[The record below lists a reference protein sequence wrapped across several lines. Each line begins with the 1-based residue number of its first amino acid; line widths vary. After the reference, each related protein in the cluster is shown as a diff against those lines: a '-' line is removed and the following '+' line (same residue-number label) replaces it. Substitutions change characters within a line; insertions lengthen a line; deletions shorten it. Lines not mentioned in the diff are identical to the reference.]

1 VRSRT
6 LSADVLV
13 VGGGIAGLAAAH
25 ALSRKVSVIVLE
37 SGSKPGGKVLT
48 EARDGYTF
56 DLGPSQFSRR
66 APATMEILQ
75 ELGLDQH
82 LAVASAA
89 AREVH
94 VVRDDRVLRVPL
106 SPAGAVT
113 TRLLST
119 RAKLRVLAEP
129 LLAGRPPGEETVHG
143 FAARH
148 FGREFA
154 DVVAAA
160 VAVGAT
166 ASDIHDISLD
176 AAFPMIRQLE
186 SRAGRGGL
194 LGAAL
199 KAARAGRPAGE
210 SRDRTPPLG
219 SFSPGGLGMISA
231 ALAQALGDSIRCGW
245 RVRHI
250 GRGEKYRYRV
260 SADSDEA
267 FESDQVIVALPA
279 YAMAEV
285 LADLAPAAAAA
296 ARRIPFVPV
305 RVLGLGY
312 RADDLPAPVSG
323 SGVLSPL
330 RPGRRVFGIA
340 PVSNVFPGHAPP
352 GHLLLRLFAGGQHD
366 PAMVGLPRDQAVDA
380 VRADLRDLL
389 GISAPPSF
397 VAEAVWPQGIPQY
410 RPGHLELVR
419 GIESALAECPGLFLT
434 GSSLHGAGLDRTIQ
448 HARSIAEQVLGDEA
462 RHDRRHVNEGR
473 LSGGPAGIHDDQH
486 VP

>member
-1 VRSRT
+1 MP
-6 LSADVLV
+6 SADVLV

-25 ALSRKVSVIVLE
+25 ALSRELSVIVLE
-37 SGSKPGGKVLT
+37 SGPKPGGKVLT
-48 EARDGYTF
+48 EVRDGYTF

-66 APATMEILQ
+66 APATMDILR
-75 ELGLDQH
+75 ELRLDQQV
-82 LAVASAA
+82 AVASPA

-94 VVRDDRVLRVPL
+94 VVRGNRVLPVPL

-154 DVVAAA
+154 DVVVAAA
-160 VAVGAT
+160 AVGAT

-176 AAFPMIRQLE
+176 AAFPRFRQLE
-186 SRAGRGGL
+186 SRAGRVGL

-199 KAARAGRPAGE
+199 KAARVGRSAGE
-210 SRDRTPPLG
+210 SANDGPPLG
-219 SFSPGGLGMISA
+219 SFSPGGLGMMTA
-231 ALAQALGDSIRCGW
+231 ALAQALEDRVRCGW
-245 RVRHI
+245 RVRQI

-260 SADSDEA
+260 TADSHEA
-267 FESDQVIVALPA
+267 YESDVVVVALPA
-279 YAMAEV
+279 HVMAEV

-340 PVSNVFPGHAPP
+340 PVSNVFPGHAPS
-352 GHLLLRLFAGGQHD
+352 GHLLLRLFAGGQQD
-366 PAMVGLPRDQAVDA
+366 PAMVSLPRDQAVSA

-397 VAEAVWPQGIPQY
+397 IAEAVWPQGIPQY

-419 GIESALAECPGLFLT
+419 AMETAVAGHPGLFLT
-434 GSSLHGAGLDRTIQ
+434 GNSLHGAGLDSTIQ
-448 HARSIAEQVLGDEA
+448 HARSVADQVLDDA
-462 RHDRRHVNEGR
+462 VRHDRRHGNEGG
-473 LSGGPAGIHDDQH
+473 LSDGTAGIHDDQP